1 MVKIPD
7 SVRGK
12 IELLTFVLIALQV
25 FNPASVGR
33 IMYHA
38 SIADTFRKRNP
49 DIGLVGR
56 AVELNEDGYKR
67 MSQQRELVF
76 GFSPGKS

>member
-1 MVKIPD
+1 
-7 SVRGK
+7 
-12 IELLTFVLIALQV
+12 
-25 FNPASVGR
+25 
-33 IMYHA
+33 MYHA

-76 GFSPGKS
+76 GFSPGKG